1 MTEQDLINLRK
12 TIYLAI
18 QSTVNFEEC
27 AHKILKM
34 NIAKGYE
41 YELIDMILE
50 CSMMERIYQNFFG
63 LLAERFCSVD
73 DMYKELFMQAFVTR
87 YSNVFKEE
95 ANKIRNLAH
104 LFGHLFYRK
113 ALDWK
118 ILSVI
123 KLSPET
129 TTAAARMF
137 LKIFLK
143 DIA

>member
-27 AHKILKM
+27 AHKIIKM

-41 YELIDMILE
+41 HELVDMILE
-50 CSMMERIYQNFFG
+50 CCMMERIYQSFFG
-63 LLAERFCSVD
+63 LLAERFCYID
-73 DMYKELFMQAFVTR
+73 EKFKELFIEAFLNQ
-87 YSNVFKEE
+87 YNNIFKQE

-113 ALDWK
+113 AVDWK
-118 ILSVI
+118 VLQAIRLTPDS
-123 KLSPET
+123 